1 MRMTYKEILLSM
13 QLTFHLFA
21 AFLTDTDSS
30 DPQLLI
36 VKYLYQFLIVLWN
49 KETPSNPLILLKD

>member
-1 MRMTYKEILLSM
+1 M
-13 QLTFHLFA
+13 QLTSHLFS
-21 AFLTDTDSS
+21 AFITDTDSS
-30 DPQLLI
+30 DPQLLT